1 MRSIPHALDYLG
13 LVMTTAKT
21 YPRVSFPSPHQT
33 ALHPFLLSEHTRRT
47 RQPVHNIDVK
57 LVVHSQTGE
66 EHEEQHTEHI
76 LAEIQTYST

>member
-21 YPRVSFPSPHQT
+21 YPRVSFPS
-33 ALHPFLLSEHTRRT
+33 HTKQHCIRSCYPNT
-47 RQPVHNIDVK
+47 PGVHGNQSHNIDVK
-57 LVVHSQTGE
+57 LVVHSQAGE
-66 EHEEQHTEHI
+66 EHEEKHTEHI